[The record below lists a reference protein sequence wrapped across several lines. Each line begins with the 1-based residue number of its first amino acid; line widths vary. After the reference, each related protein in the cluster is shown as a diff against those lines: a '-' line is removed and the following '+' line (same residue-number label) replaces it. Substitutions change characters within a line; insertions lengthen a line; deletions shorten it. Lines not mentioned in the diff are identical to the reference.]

1 MKANVNK
8 YDVFE
13 MVGAVITCAGTIIG
27 LIGAIC
33 NRGNK

>member
-1 MKANVNK
+1 MKMNK
-8 YDVFE
+8 FDWLE
-13 MVGAVITCAGTIIG
+13 LAGAVIGCAGTIMG